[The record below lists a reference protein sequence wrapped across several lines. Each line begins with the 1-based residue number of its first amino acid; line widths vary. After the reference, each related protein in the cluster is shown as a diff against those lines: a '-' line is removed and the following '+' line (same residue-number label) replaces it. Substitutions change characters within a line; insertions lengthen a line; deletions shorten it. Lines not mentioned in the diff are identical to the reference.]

1 MKNHLCFCVCHS
13 ASRQAV
19 LPSPA
24 GKKLKVFAFFR
35 SRRHKI
41 DAQLKNVLRF
51 ELHFSFCFGKAEG
64 AEKLRLELLQV
75 VFQEDV
81 PPELLSFV
89 LSFQKRKYIKNRC
102 LRKAPFLMTPVHFA
116 LQPHP
121 LLGEACKGASHLLQI
136 SLGEGCKFFPAR
148 EQYNTPARSA
158 PFLFTLNSKKHPF
171 GCLFHCS
178 SFSIISAF
186 LILPTEN
193 P

>member
-19 LPSPA
+19 PPSPA

-89 LSFQKRKYIKNRC
+89 LSFQKRKYMKDAICRF
-102 LRKAPFLMTPVHFA
+102 RKEERAGKSTPSVTTSSRR
-116 LQPHP
+116 LTP
-121 LLGEACKGASHLLQI
+121 LLGEACKGASHTCKSPPKGEALQEKTF
-136 SLGEGCKFFPAR
+136 SLFPV
-148 EQYNTPARSA
+148 PAVA
-158 PFLFTLNSKKHPF
+158 KIPHNIITTHGAHLF
-171 GCLFHCS
+171 S
-178 SFSIISAF
+178 SIFSIRS
-186 LILPTEN
+186 
-193 P
+193 

>member
-19 LPSPA
+19 PPSPA

-116 LQPHP
+116 LQHPSVIFSRKCHLP
-121 LLGEACKGASHLLQI
+121 LLGKACKGASHLLQI
-136 SLGEGCKFFPAR
+136 SLGEGCK
-148 EQYNTPARSA
+148 Y
-158 PFLFTLNSKKHPF
+158 
-171 GCLFHCS
+171 
-178 SFSIISAF
+178 FSRPRTI
-186 LILPTEN
+186 
-193 P
+193 

>member
-19 LPSPA
+19 PPSPA

-89 LSFQKRKYIKNRC
+89 LSFQKRKYINAQRSQISQRRARGNEHS
-102 LRKAPFLMTPVHFA
+102 LSHGFVVPA
-116 LQPHP
+116 HP
-121 LLGEACKGASHLLQI
+121 LLGEACKGASLPCI
-136 SLGEGCKFFPAR
+136 SPLKIKNRGEKSSLFLCYKF
-148 EQYNTPARSA
+148 
-158 PFLFTLNSKKHPF
+158 
-171 GCLFHCS
+171 CS
-178 SFSIISAF
+178 SQ
-186 LILPTEN
+186 
-193 P
+193 